1 MNNVNDPVSI
11 RDRESRV
18 AGKSDEGVV
27 SRVFGDIDALVRSE
41 IALAK
46 AEVNQSVQDAKSGAA
61 AFATGLAVLI
71 PGMLLLVAALA
82 LTVDEFT
89 ALELWSSTWVVG
101 IIVAAIGAALLF
113 SAKAKLSAENMAL
126 SRTGAQLEKDKQLV
140 EEKLS

>member
-18 AGKSDEGVV
+18 VGKSDEGVV